1 MTMVGETA
9 AAPASMESRGA
20 TAKIFDVIGTIAC
33 LALRFALA
41 IPFFRS
47 GLIKWSGFLDLSP
60 GAIYLFQNE
69 FKLHIFGAEYPFP
82 YPQIMA
88 HVTGVAEIVL
98 PVLLVLGLATRLS
111 ALGLL
116 CMAAVTFLV
125 YPHTWAAEQ
134 LPWSAMALALIAF
147 GAGKI
152 SLDYLI
158 TRQMGRP

>member
-1 MTMVGETA
+1 MTLVGNAPTT
-9 AAPASMESRGA
+9 PASVRSASLSRL
-20 TAKIFDVIGTIAC
+20 FDIIAIIAS

-41 IPFFRS
+41 IPFYRS
-47 GLIKWSGFLDLSP
+47 GLTKWNGFLDLSP
-60 GAIYLFQNE
+60 GAIYLFENE

-88 HVTGVAEIVL
+88 HVAGVAEIVL

-125 YPHTWAAEQ
+125 YPNTWASEQ
-134 LPWSAMALALIAF
+134 LPWSAMALALVAF

-158 TRQMGRP
+158 TRRMGRA

>member
-1 MTMVGETA
+1 MTLVGN
-9 AAPASMESRGA
+9 APTTPVSVRSASLS
-20 TAKIFDVIGTIAC
+20 KLFDSIAMIAS

-41 IPFFRS
+41 VPFYRS
-47 GLIKWSGFLDLSP
+47 GLTKWNGFLDLSP
-60 GAIYLFQNE
+60 GAVYLFENE
-69 FKLHIFGAEYPFP
+69 FKLHFFGAEYPFP

-134 LPWSAMALALIAF
+134 LPWSAMALALIAS

-158 TRQMGRP
+158 TRRMGRA

>member
-1 MTMVGETA
+1 MTLVGN
-9 AAPASMESRGA
+9 APATPVPARSASLSKLFEIVA
-20 TAKIFDVIGTIAC
+20 TIAGP
-33 LALRFALA
+33 ALRFALA
-41 IPFFRS
+41 TPFYRS
-47 GLIKWSGFLDLSP
+47 GLTKWSGFLDLSP
-60 GAIYLFQNE
+60 GAVYLFENE

-88 HVTGVAEIVL
+88 HVAGVAEIVL
-98 PVLLVLGLATRLS
+98 PILLVLGLATRLS

-125 YPHTWAAEQ
+125 YPHTWATEQ

-158 TRQMGRP
+158 TRRMGRA

>member
-1 MTMVGETA
+1 MTMVGET
-9 AAPASMESRGA
+9 PVASASIESRGA
-20 TAKIFDVIGTIAC
+20 SAKLFDVISTIAS

-47 GLIKWSGFLDLSP
+47 GLTKWNGFLEISP
-60 GAIYLFQNE
+60 GALFLFE
-69 FKLHIFGAEYPFP
+69 SEYKLNVFGAAYSFP
-82 YPQIMA
+82 YPYYTA
-88 HVTGVAEIVL
+88 HLAAIGEVVL
-98 PVLLVLGLATRLS
+98 PVLLVLGLATRFA

-116 CMAAVTFLV
+116 VMAGVIFLV
-125 YPHTWAAEQ
+125 YPHTWATEQ

-158 TRQMGRP
+158 ARRMGRT